1 MKTFTYGL
9 FVVLLFSMRAASSG
23 EGSLDIPST
32 GVEAAQFYLV
42 NQAGRDVVFYL
53 ETQSLARTEAQLK
66 GGEGKLYSGSPGETW
81 MNVFIYIVGQPPIEK
96 YMESGKRYYLQATGS
111 GAIDMFLLPPR

>member
-1 MKTFTYGL
+1 VKIFTYGL
-9 FVVLLFSMRAASSG
+9 FVVLLFLMRAASGG
-23 EGSLDIPST
+23 EGSIEIPST

-53 ETQSLARTEAQLK
+53 ETQSLAKTEVQLK
-66 GGEGKLYSGSPGETW
+66 VGEGKLYSGSPGETW
-81 MNVFIYIVGQPPIEK
+81 MNIFIYTAGQPPIEK

-111 GAIDMFLLPPR
+111 GAIDMFLLSPR